1 MKKSL
6 ILLTS
11 MFLLNCAPL
20 LVNGEDSKTLTSEK
34 NELTTPVATNKEDST
49 KQSSSIAN
57 QSSEQ
62 KKATDLKEQT
72 TSKKE
77 NNTETTASTETS
89 DQKEKSLPAEQ
100 TPPLPK
106 YLQGD
111 WIVRGDDSLKL
122 TLTDNKY
129 ITNGTEY
136 TITKYVTEGNHYTLN
151 WDEEAYIQKY
161 GKQDFWNPQPLMF
174 EYDVNRDQINI
185 GSVTYTRKPMTD
197 IDSSKF
203 EKYVENEDIPGFLQ
217 DKWVGS
223 YENEKITFTIG
234 ARTISSNDV
243 QNYTIIAYGII
254 GNQYTFIWDINDYI
268 NQYGKPGNFNPQ
280 PFIFTYDKNQ
290 DTLTTSGGVV
300 LKRET
305 KKVIPEEKID
315 NNNSHNNKSDNNK
328 GTGILPKTGETTSYF
343 LIVVG
348 SMLSIFGGAY
358 LITQFKQ

>member
-20 LVNGEDSKTLTSEK
+20 LVNGENSKTLTSEK
-34 NELTTPVATNKEDST
+34 NELTTPTTTNTEVST
-49 KQSSSIAN
+49 KQSSSVPN

-62 KKATDLKEQT
+62 NNSTDLKEQT
-72 TSKKE
+72 TTKNEKD
-77 NNTETTASTETS
+77 TETTASTEAS
-89 DQKEKSLPAEQ
+89 DQKEKSSPAEK
-100 TPPLPK
+100 TPPLPG

-111 WIVRGDDSLKL
+111 WIVRGDDSFKL

-136 TITKYVTEGNHYTLN
+136 NITKYVTEGNHYTLN

-174 EYDVNRDQINI
+174 EYDVNRDLIYI
-185 GSVTYTRKPMTD
+185 GSLTYTRKPMTD
-197 IDSSKF
+197 IDPNKF

-223 YENEKITFTIG
+223 YENEKVTFTIG

-268 NQYGKPGNFNPQ
+268 NQYGKPGIFNPQ
-280 PFIFTYDKNQ
+280 PFIFTYNQNQ

-300 LKRET
+300 LKRES
-305 KKVIPEEKID
+305 KKIIPEEKID
-315 NNNSHNNKSDNNK
+315 NNNKSTNNNNKVTS
-328 GTGILPKTGETTSYF
+328 ILPKTGEKNPYF
-343 LIVVG
+343 LVIVG
-348 SMLSIFGGAY
+348 SMLSVLGGTY
-358 LITQFKQ
+358 LVIKFKR